1 MSIPPY
7 VRLVHGTQQEI
18 EANIHQYVAS
28 VIAHCK
34 TAEEQD
40 NLFPIW
46 PGCGMADLPG
56 RGMYTSRMYMRAYM
70 KEYRRKKRLA
80 NPRPVRPPFD
90 RRAYMRSYM
99 LRYRGRQRGRRPSR
113 ARVASPSPPM
123 MLPSYYDRLPSYL
136 HPSVLP

>member
-18 EANIHQYVAS
+18 EANIHEYVAS

-34 TAEEQD
+34 TVEEQD
-40 NLFPIW
+40 DLTIW
-46 PGCGMADLPG
+46 KQCPKG
-56 RGMYTSRMYMRAYM
+56 RNIYTSKVYMREYM

-113 ARVASPSPPM
+113 VRVASPSPYM
-123 MLPSYYDRLPSYL
+123 VGLPSYIIIP
-136 HPSVLP
+136 